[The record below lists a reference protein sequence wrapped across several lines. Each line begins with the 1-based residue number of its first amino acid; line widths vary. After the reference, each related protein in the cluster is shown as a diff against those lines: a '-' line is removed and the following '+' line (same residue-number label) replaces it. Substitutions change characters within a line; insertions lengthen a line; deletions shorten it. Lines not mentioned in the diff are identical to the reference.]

1 MGDRVMRMSSL
12 NFPKNLFQRHVL
24 SYIHVDM
31 LAQQKR
37 GALRGL
43 FVFGIGLTGILL
55 SVGYFV
61 YVQHQIT
68 LAENSDNQS
77 VKPENHQIPI
87 TDKDELQQIQ
97 HASEQINIPWDILFV
112 AVETVSS
119 DKARIISL
127 NPEPLKHSFTL
138 MAESDDTQGMMEYV
152 KALSGQKTLINV
164 HLISQQTVVDG
175 KKETLE
181 FIVEGNWIIP

>member
-1 MGDRVMRMSSL
+1 MGNRVMLLSNL
-12 NFPKNLFQRHVL
+12 NSPKKLFQRHVL
-24 SYIHVDM
+24 SYIHIDM

-43 FVFGIGLTGILL
+43 FVFVIGLTGILL
-55 SVGYFV
+55 SMGCFV

-68 LAENSDNQS
+68 LAGNSDVQS

-87 TDKDELQQIQ
+87 TAQDELQQIQ
-97 HASEQINIPWDILFV
+97 HALEQINTPWDILFV

-138 MAESDDTQGMMEYV
+138 MAEADDTQGMMEYV

-181 FIVEGNWIIP
+181 FVVEGNWLIP